1 MSEERATN
9 LAILSIE
16 YEYAKINLD
25 EVIDK
30 FAEVSKREIVLF
42 LSTNHY
48 EV

>member
-30 FAEVSKREIVLF
+30 FAEVKLQKVKLCYS
-42 LSTNHY
+42 
-48 EV
+48 

>member
-30 FAEVSKREIVLF
+30 FAEVKFQNVKLCYS
-42 LSTNHY
+42 
-48 EV
+48 